1 MIRATDRSDTAL
13 KPLYRRKVF
22 GGRFILFALSAL
34 LLIASHGNAEA
45 PNNKGVSLNN
55 TPSQY
60 KPYAIALGQRLQRP
74 GKERIIAT
82 GSLLYDADGPESAFP
97 VEIVWQHPLKVR
109 LTQDGSS
116 VVYDR
121 SNPAREIPESK
132 RLSDTL
138 QVLLEDMSE
147 GFLSLQSTGSSR
159 RIGSGFRLRNS
170 DPGDTGA
177 DIIQMTYPNVFGGG
191 EPVVKT
197 YVFNSRTKLLGV
209 VSYISKSGSAV
220 DVIIDDWRDIQGEKV
235 PFLIE
240 RWEDGIRTMQLKLS
254 SAAVTEGSND
264 DMVGGN

>member
-13 KPLYRRKVF
+13 KPWSRRKVF

-60 KPYAIALGQRLQRP
+60 KPYAIALGQRLQKQ

-116 VVYDR
+116 VAYDR

-159 RIGSGFRLRNS
+159 RIGSGFRLSNAAPE
-170 DPGDTGA
+170 DPGVDVV
-177 DIIQMTYPNVFGGG
+177 QMTYADAFSGG
-191 EPVVKT
+191 EPCTKT
-197 YVFNSRTKLLGV
+197 YWFNSRTKLLGFV
-209 VSYISKSGSAV
+209 TYVLPSGAQV
-220 DVIIDDWRDIQGEKV
+220 DVIVNDWRDVDGEKV

-254 SAAVTEGSND
+254 SAAVAQGSND
-264 DMVGGN
+264 DMLGGN